1 MKVGQKIKNY
11 REANNYTQDYMANN
25 LKISITA
32 YGKIERDE
40 TEMSLSRL
48 EAIAKIFKTNYR
60 KILDF
65 DVEKAYNIKNDDNAA
80 IGNNSER
87 YNDLLLKQY
96 QEEILHLR
104 KENSTLLEKII
115 DFLNR
120 FGK

>member
-1 MKVGQKIKNY
+1 
-11 REANNYTQDYMANN
+11 MANN